1 MAKLITR
8 TWTTTGILVGE
19 SAAPPTVNEDWTK
32 HEALA
37 ELVKRQAEIAAGKV
51 TRPEA
56 RTLGQL
62 RGEYL
67 AYKLGKKR
75 TLHEDERML
84 TTRLLPAF
92 GADLPVRKLAASAIA
107 QYEKQ
112 RAGGR

>member
-1 MAKLITR
+1 
-8 TWTTTGILVGE
+8 
-19 SAAPPTVNEDWTK
+19 
-32 HEALA
+32 
-37 ELVKRQAEIAAGKV
+37 VKRQAEIAAGKV